1 MSCWGNSQISLFPI
15 FFVNLSAQTDK
26 KTNVKMKIFKFI
38 VTIITISLTTTSYAQ
53 SPIKVDISGQIFNTT
68 ETSVS
73 LSQFQGNNNYNDF
86 KTVNLDETGNF
97 HINHELPGKDF
108 YVLRVGTQHINLAL
122 TESDSLKIYGDGKN
136 LLYFTNI
143 IGNDASSAMME
154 FFREMNNLNIL
165 RDSLQRTAQVNPE
178 AAKQLEE
185 QYKMNM
191 NAFQSFRTRFISEN
205 QNSPALI
212 APVQSVDPQTE
223 FQLYKSLMEQVIKV
237 MEGSQTA
244 EGLKM
249 NLKQQQDRF
258 DASQFLGPG
267 QEVPDIVMEDVN
279 GKTIKLSDLKGQYVL
294 IDFWASW
301 CGPCRKENPN
311 VVALYNK
318 YKDAGFTIFSVSLDK
333 SREPWVKAIEM
344 DKLSWPYHVSDLK
357 GWASAP
363 AKLYKVSSIPLTI
376 LIDKEGKVIQKNLRG
391 AQLEQALSSLLG
403 F

>member
-1 MSCWGNSQISLFPI
+1 
-15 FFVNLSAQTDK
+15 
-26 KTNVKMKIFKFI
+26 MKIFKLVIFAI
-38 VTIITISLTTTSYAQ
+38 AISLFNYSYAQ
-53 SPIKVDISGQIFNTT
+53 KPIKVDISGQIFNTKEKT
-68 ETSVS
+68 VS

-86 KTVNLDETGNF
+86 KTVNLDESGNF
-97 HINHELPGKDF
+97 HINYELPGKDY
-108 YVLRVGTQHINLAL
+108 YVLRVGSQHINLAL
-122 TESDSLKIYGDGKN
+122 TESDSLKIYGDGSN

-154 FFREMNNLNIL
+154 FFRELNNLNVL
-165 RDSLQRTAQVNPE
+165 RDSAQRAVQINPSV
-178 AAKQLEE
+178 AKELEN
-185 QYKMNM
+185 QYRMNL
-191 NAFQSFRTRFISEN
+191 NSFQSFRTRFISEN
-205 QNSPALI
+205 PGSPALI
-212 APVQSVDPQTE
+212 APIQSVDPQTE
-223 FQLYKSLMEQVIKV
+223 FQLYQSLMEQVIKS

-244 EGLKM
+244 EGLKA

-279 GKTIKLSDLKGQYVL
+279 GKVIKLSDLKGQYVL

-318 YKDAGFTIFSVSLDK
+318 YKDAGFTVFSVSLDK
-333 SREPWVKAIEM
+333 ARDPWLKAIEM
-344 DKLSWPYHVSDLK
+344 DKLVWPYHVSDLK

-363 AKLYKVSSIPLTI
+363 AQLYKVSSIPLTI

-391 AQLEQALSSLLG
+391 PQLEQTLSSILG

>member
-1 MSCWGNSQISLFPI
+1 
-15 FFVNLSAQTDK
+15 
-26 KTNVKMKIFKFI
+26 MKIFKFI
-38 VTIITISLTTTSYAQ
+38 ITIFTISLTSTSYAQ
-53 SPIKVDISGQIFNTT
+53 NPITVDISGQIFNTS

-97 HINHELPGKDF
+97 HINFELPGKDF
-108 YVLRVGTQHINLAL
+108 YVLRVGTQHINLVL
-122 TESDSLKIYGDGKN
+122 TENDSLKIYGDGKN

-143 IGNDASSAMME
+143 IGNDASTAMME

-165 RDSLQRTAQVNPE
+165 RDSIQKTSQNNP
-178 AAKQLEE
+178 ALAKELEN
-185 QYKMNM
+185 QYKMNL
-191 NAFQSFRTRFISEN
+191 NSFQSFRTRFISEN
-205 QNSPALI
+205 QGSPALI
-212 APVQSVDPQTE
+212 APVQAVDPQAE
-223 FQLYKSLMEQVIKV
+223 FQLYKSLMEQVISA
-237 MEGSQTA
+237 MDGSQTA

-279 GKTIKLSDLKGQYVL
+279 GKVIKLSDLKGQYVL

-311 VVALYNK
+311 VVALYQK
-318 YKDAGFTIFSVSLDK
+318 YKDAGFTVFSVSLDK
-333 SREPWVKAIEM
+333 ARDPWLKAIEM
-344 DKLSWPYHVSDLK
+344 DKLTWPYHVSDLK
-357 GWASAP
+357 GWSSAASQ
-363 AKLYKVSSIPLTI
+363 LYKVSSIPFTL

-391 AQLEQALSSLLG
+391 PQLEQALSSILG